1 MGPDARRVRFESLER
16 RALMCADHGLLEV
29 DPTAA
34 PAPAESTVQPVS
46 EAAGV
51 TPAAIGDPLLPD
63 LFPLFSEP
71 DEYVYGW
78 EYDVA
83 EPLMPGRVLLRL
95 TTAMANQGRGA
106 MELRG
111 GNVLPNGSQEV
122 HQRIFTEG
130 GGFTDRLAGTFTYH
144 EEHEHIHFDGFAAY
158 QLRAVTPGNGV
169 GAVVAAG
176 DKVSFCLLDID
187 RFNPSI
193 PGSPANGRYFS
204 CGSVQGISAGWADV
218 YVKGLAD
225 QWIDITDVADG
236 QYWLEVVA
244 DPANH
249 LLESDETNNVDRILI
264 DVRRPSRDPM
274 VVAHNPVGQFPA
286 PASSIEFVFDQNM
299 NTGSFS
305 VAADVLAFGG
315 PTGADLRGQ
324 ITGSSWVNPTT
335 LRVSFNVQPA
345 TGPYT
350 MTIGP
355 DIRAAD
361 DNAPLDQDR
370 DRNAGE
376 AVDDRYTATFT
387 VSDHIGPDAFG
398 YRARAVPV
406 EAINLVAGAPGVFQ
420 ILDNEDDL
428 AASVNLGT
436 DTFNF
441 YGATFTGSGRLFVN
455 TNGMITFGT
464 GDSAFTNGDLTTQ
477 PSQPTIAALWDDLRT
492 DVNSADMVL
501 GKFEDT
507 NGDGVRDRLIIEW
520 SDVRRHSDSTPAPA
534 ANLTF
539 QAILTLNTGTVPG
552 AMVFNYVD
560 ITTGPTYTNG
570 ASATVGIKGGG
581 DQGGNRLMVSYNR
594 GNHPYVATGRA
605 VRIERSS
612 AVAGRH
618 LFYNASAFDG
628 ADSAADARDDAAVAP
643 DKSAFLPGA
652 GRASFANVSGYARGI
667 NGVMVDLAGLFGRT
681 PTVSD
686 FEFKVGR
693 DGAPANWASAATPTL
708 SVRRGAGVG
717 GTDRVTLVWPERA
730 VRNAWL
736 QVTVKPTVTTG
747 LPAADVFYF
756 GHLAGETGDGGA
768 SSAGASVGVMD
779 LARTRAGASPST
791 SVPLANR
798 FDHNRDRRVNA
809 LDSAVARGNHNGS
822 LAWLNV
828 AAPAAPAGSSAAGE
842 VVVPPTATRERPRRR
857 PGLLLDETVPA

>member
-1 MGPDARRVRFESLER
+1 MHAGH
-16 RALMCADHGLLEV
+16 DH
-29 DPTAA
+29 DA
-34 PAPAESTVQPVS
+34 PAPAPVESAAPPVPQGS
-46 EAAGV
+46 VV
-51 TPAAIGDPLLPD
+51 TPAAVGDPLLPD
-63 LFPLFSEP
+63 LFPLFSEE

-111 GNVLPNGSQEV
+111 GTVLPNGSQEV
-122 HQRIFTEG
+122 HQRIFKEG
-130 GGFTDRLAGTFTYH
+130 GGYTDRLAGTFTYH

-158 QLRAVTPGNGV
+158 QLRQVTPGNGV

-187 RFNPSI
+187 RFNPLI

-218 YVKGLAD
+218 YDKGLAD
-225 QWIDITDVADG
+225 QWIDVTDVADG

-244 DPANH
+244 DPSNH
-249 LLESDETNNVDRILI
+249 LLESDETNNVDRMLI
-264 DVRRPSRDPM
+264 DLRRPSRDPM
-274 VVAHNPVGQFPA
+274 VVAHNPVGQHPA

-299 NTGSFS
+299 NAGSFS
-305 VAADVLAFGG
+305 VAADVLAFSG

-324 ITGSSWVNPTT
+324 ITGSSWVDART

-370 DRNAGE
+370 DRTAGE
-376 AVDDRYTATFT
+376 AVDDRYAATFA
-387 VSDHIGPDAFG
+387 VSDHVGPDAFG

-406 EAINLVAGAPGVFQ
+406 EAINLVPGAPGVFP
-420 ILDNEDDL
+420 ILDNQDDL
-428 AASVNLGT
+428 AAAVNLGT

-441 YGATFTGSGRLFVN
+441 YGTTFTGSGRLFVN
-455 TNGMITFGT
+455 TNGMITLGT

-520 SDVRRHSDSTPAPA
+520 NDVRRHSDPTSAPA

-539 QAILTLNTGTVPG
+539 QAILTLNTGATPG

-560 ITTGPTYTNG
+560 ITTGPQYSNG
-570 ASATVGIKGGG
+570 ASATVGIKAGG
-581 DQGGNRLMVSYNR
+581 DQGGNRLLVSHNR

-605 VRIERSS
+605 VRIERSA

-618 LFYNASAFDG
+618 LFYNASGFDG
-628 ADSAADARDDAAVAP
+628 AAAAADARDDAAVAP
-643 DKSAFLPGA
+643 DKVAYVHGA
-652 GRASFANVSGYARGI
+652 GRASFANVSGYGRGI

-681 PTVSD
+681 PTLSD
-686 FEFKVGR
+686 FDFKVGR
-693 DGAPANWASAATPTL
+693 DGAPVDWAAASAPTL
-708 SVRRGAGVG
+708 SIRRGAGVG

-736 QVTVKPTVTTG
+736 QVTVKPTATTG

-779 LARTRAGASPST
+779 LARTRAGASSST
-791 SVPLANR
+791 SLPLANR

-809 LDSAVARGNHNGS
+809 VDYVIARGNHRAS
-822 LAWLNV
+822 LPWLNV
-828 AAPAAPAGSSAAGE
+828 AAPAAPAPAGSSAAAD
-842 VVVPPTATRERPRRR
+842 VVAPPPSTRERPRRR
-857 PGLLLDETVPA
+857 PGLLLDDTPSA